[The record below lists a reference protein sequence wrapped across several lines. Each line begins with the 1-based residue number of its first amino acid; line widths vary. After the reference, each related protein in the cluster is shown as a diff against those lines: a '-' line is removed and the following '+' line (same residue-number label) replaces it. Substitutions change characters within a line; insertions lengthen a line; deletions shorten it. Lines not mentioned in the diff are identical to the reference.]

1 MRVRMTAARTA
12 LVALVALAA
21 AAPACAQPILAGEWQ
36 ISLGQSGVPGAPAA
50 HATQCVS
57 AAQAADPA
65 VIAQRVRP
73 RADCVVTSQPS
84 AEGDYAWTF
93 DCPQSAMRG
102 DGLVHYTSNALRGE
116 IHSSTQ
122 IGGSSIVL
130 TQTLAAQRVGP
141 CAQ

>member
-1 MRVRMTAARTA
+1 MKAIRTA
-12 LVALVALAA
+12 LAALIALAA
-21 AAPACAQPILAGEWQ
+21 AAPARAQPILAGEWR
-36 ISLGQSGVPGAPAA
+36 ISLTQPGVPGAPTAY
-50 HATQCVS
+50 ATQCI
-57 AAQAADPA
+57 AGPQASDPA

-93 DCPQSAMRG
+93 DCPQSGMRG
-102 DGLVHYTSNALRGE
+102 DGLVHYTSSALRGE

>member
-1 MRVRMTAARTA
+1 MNATCTA

-21 AAPACAQPILAGEWQ
+21 AAPARAQPILSGEWQ
-36 ISLGQSGVPGAPAA
+36 ISLGQTGVPGAPAA
-50 HATQCVS
+50 LATQCVS
-57 AAQAADPA
+57 AAQAADPG

-84 AEGDYAWTF
+84 GEGDYAWTF
-93 DCPQSAMRG
+93 DCPQSGMRG
-102 DGLVHYTSNALRGE
+102 DGLVHYTSSALRGE

-122 IGGSSIVL
+122 IGGERIVL
-130 TQTLAAQRVGP
+130 TQTLAAKRVGP